1 MRKCKALFV
10 CIAFFASF
18 ILVGCA
24 SKYKEISVNF
34 EQKSYEINIE
44 NTKYLLYI
52 SKQEKV
58 YYFILYDM
66 LGIPLVSRKLENSSF
81 SNTKFMSRNSSFDDL
96 FYYILKEQNSEFI
109 YKNFKVKEVF

>member
-1 MRKCKALFV
+1 
-10 CIAFFASF
+10 
-18 ILVGCA
+18 
-24 SKYKEISVNF
+24 
-34 EQKSYEINIE
+34 
-44 NTKYLLYI
+44 
-52 SKQEKV
+52 
-58 YYFILYDM
+58 M

>member
-1 MRKCKALFV
+1 MLKCKVLFI

-24 SKYKEISVNF
+24 SKYKEIHANF

-58 YYFILYDM
+58 YYFVLYDTF
-66 LGIPLVSRKLENSSF
+66 GIPLVSRKLENSSF
-81 SNTKFMSRNSSFDDL
+81 SNTKFMSRNSKFDDL